1 MASLVPCAV
10 QAVGPCMICYN
21 NKSAPY
27 CETLKLTTFIYFYGE
42 TMKWFFLALSRY
54 AVFSGRSQRAE
65 FGYFV
70 VMAALIELALFM
82 VDQSMAWTYSNG
94 DWGLLSSVASVV
106 FFIPSITVA
115 TRRLHDI
122 GKSGWWQLL
131 VFTGV
136 GILVL
141 IYWFALNG
149 HAGANAYGPN
159 PKEVGHF

>member
-1 MASLVPCAV
+1 LHDLLQQQIGTAFLDFK
-10 QAVGPCMICYN
+10 IN
-21 NKSAPY
+21 
-27 CETLKLTTFIYFYGE
+27 YFYLFLWRGNE
-42 TMKWFFLALSRY
+42 VVFLALSRY

>member
-1 MASLVPCAV
+1 
-10 QAVGPCMICYN
+10 
-21 NKSAPY
+21 
-27 CETLKLTTFIYFYGE
+27 
-42 TMKWFFLALSRY
+42 
-54 AVFSGRSQRAE
+54 
-65 FGYFV
+65 
-70 VMAALIELALFM
+70 
-82 VDQSMAWTYSNG
+82 
-94 DWGLLSSVASVV
+94 VV